1 MILVA
6 DLVLVLHFAYVVFV
20 VGGLLAI
27 WVGYALRWQW
37 VRNRWFRVLHFAA
50 IAIVAVEAV
59 IGVMCPLTILE
70 DALRPGEEA
79 GGSFLQRWLHA
90 VMFWDWPL
98 WVFTAIYLAFTAA
111 VSATFLLL
119 PPGPRRSRP
128 RTFRI

>member
-1 MILVA
+1 MTLVA
-6 DLVLVLHFAYVVFV
+6 DLVLILHFAYVLFV

-27 WVGYALRWQW
+27 WAGYALHWQW

-50 IAIVAVEAV
+50 ITIVAIEAAV
-59 IGVMCPLTILE
+59 GVMCPLTILE

-98 WVFTAIYLAFTAA
+98 WVFTALYLAFTVA
-111 VSATFLLL
+111 VAATFLWL
-119 PPGPRRSRP
+119 PPRARRLR
-128 RTFRI
+128 R